1 MYLNMSK
8 FDMVAYFV
16 KNSSNDEQTVLN
28 FLNMVISTVFL
39 EPRVVFILNDNLSKI
54 FYEKLIAIQWKEH
67 TSKSLQSVGKD

>member
-16 KNSSNDEQTVLN
+16 KNSRIE

-67 TSKSLQSVGKD
+67 TSKSLQSVGKPFY

>member
-1 MYLNMSK
+1 MYLNISK

-16 KNSSNDEQTVLN
+16 KNSRIE

>member
-1 MYLNMSK
+1 
-8 FDMVAYFV
+8 
-16 KNSSNDEQTVLN
+16 
-28 FLNMVISTVFL
+28 MVISTIFL